1 MTRFSSPVCQRLVE
15 VCLLSH
21 RMMLPCA
28 SIPIRP
34 ITDRPSLSPR
44 SFTRSPIG
52 LPRGWLSISFL
63 DEELRGIG
71 IGRDLTAPPS
81 PTTVHTAPYTA
92 VRIVMLYSLKPG
104 FGYSA
109 PPSAIRSLRQQ
120 LPGLHLGSPLRSPV
134 LTVYSAA
141 CHA

>member
-1 MTRFSSPVCQRLVE
+1 MKKGTRRCHISYAISHMKYGISAPENGFAVE
-15 VCLLSH
+15 
-21 RMMLPCA
+21 M
-28 SIPIRP
+28 
-34 ITDRPSLSPR
+34 DR
-44 SFTRSPIG
+44 
-52 LPRGWLSISFL
+52 
-63 DEELRGIG
+63 IG

-104 FGYSA
+104 FGYST
-109 PPSAIRSLRQQ
+109 PPRAIRSLRQQ

-134 LTVYSAA
+134 LTVDSAA